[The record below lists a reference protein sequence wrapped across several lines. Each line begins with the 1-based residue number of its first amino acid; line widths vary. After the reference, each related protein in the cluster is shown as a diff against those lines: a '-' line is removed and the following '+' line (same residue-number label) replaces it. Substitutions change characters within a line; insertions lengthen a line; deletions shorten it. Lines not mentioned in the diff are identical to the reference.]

1 MSKFIDAVLLV
12 LGASSCGAAV
22 WFIANSTLSRRW
34 THHWVLSRLVGTSQ
48 HVPTPKQQE
57 QSSVADFLDA
67 IAREV
72 HSGYSLTLAFVNT
85 AERFPNLAWWTE
97 PIAVH
102 CIRGHSL
109 ANAIADTTPTNWT
122 ADIALATRTLSV
134 ASNGGYGI
142 ASTVEKSAS
151 ILREREH
158 IALERRAQT
167 AQIRLSTSVLSW
179 IPLVICVWVITRQS
193 DTRTF
198 LLSTPLGLMCI
209 AVGLLFNITGRKWIA
224 RIARNST

>member
-1 MSKFIDAVLLV
+1 MNRFSSMCVIAVGSLSFGAVVWLV
-12 LGASSCGAAV
+12 AH
-22 WFIANSTLSRRW
+22 FTLTRWWTRRW
-34 THHWVLSRLVGTSQ
+34 LLARLIGTPL
-48 HVPTPKQQE
+48 HVPSPKQQE

-85 AERFPNLAWWTE
+85 AERFPSLAWWTE

-142 ASTVEKSAS
+142 ANTLEKSAS

-158 IALERRAQT
+158 IALERKAQT
-167 AQIRLSTSVLSW
+167 AQMRLSTAVLSW
-179 IPLVICVWVITRQS
+179 IPLVICAWVITRQS
-193 DTRTF
+193 HTRDF
-198 LLSTPLGLMCI
+198 LLHSPLGLLCI
-209 AVGLLFNITGRKWIA
+209 AVGLLLNIAGRNWIA
-224 RIARNST
+224 RIARIST

>member
-1 MSKFIDAVLLV
+1 MNQFVDMFLMALGSLSFGVAVWLVAHFTLSKWWTRRWLLNRL
-12 LGASSCGAAV
+12 LGAS
-22 WFIANSTLSRRW
+22 
-34 THHWVLSRLVGTSQ
+34 
-48 HVPTPKQQE
+48 P
-57 QSSVADFLDA
+57 QSNTQAPQNFGSVADLLDA

-122 ADIALATRTLSV
+122 ADVALATRTLSV

-142 ASTVEKSAS
+142 ANTLEKSAS

-179 IPLVICVWVITRQS
+179 IPLVICIWVITRQCH
-193 DTRTF
+193 TRTF
-198 LLSTPLGLMCI
+198 LLSTPLGFMCL
-209 AVGLLFNITGRKWIA
+209 AVGLFFNIAGRNWIA
-224 RIARNST
+224 RIARSST

>member
-1 MSKFIDAVLLV
+1 MNQVVDVFFMALGSLSFGVAVWLVAHFTLSKWWTRRWLLNRL
-12 LGASSCGAAV
+12 LGAS
-22 WFIANSTLSRRW
+22 
-34 THHWVLSRLVGTSQ
+34 
-48 HVPTPKQQE
+48 P
-57 QSSVADFLDA
+57 QSNTQALHNLGSVADMLDA

-122 ADIALATRTLSV
+122 ADVALATRTLSV

-142 ASTVEKSAS
+142 ANTLEKSAS

-179 IPLVICVWVITRQS
+179 IPLVICVWTITRQS
-193 DTRTF
+193 NTRTF

-209 AVGLLFNITGRKWIA
+209 AIGLLFNIAGRNWIA
-224 RIARNST
+224 RIARSST

>member
-1 MSKFIDAVLLV
+1 MNRVVDMCFMA
-12 LGASSCGAAV
+12 LGSLSFGVAV
-22 WFIANSTLSRRW
+22 WFVAHSTLSKWW
-34 THHWVLSRLVGTSQ
+34 TRQWVLSRLVETSH
-48 HVPTPKQQE
+48 HVLLPKQQE

-97 PIAVH
+97 PIAVQ

-109 ANAIADTTPTNWT
+109 ANAIADTTPANWT
-122 ADIALATRTLSV
+122 ADVALATRTLSV

-142 ASTVEKSAS
+142 AHTLEKSAS

-158 IALERRAQT
+158 IALERKAQT

-179 IPLVICVWVITRQS
+179 IPLAICAWVITQQS
-193 DTRTF
+193 HTRTF
-198 LLSTPLGLMCI
+198 LLHSPLGLLSI
-209 AVGLLFNITGRKWIA
+209 AVGLLCNIAGRKWIA
-224 RIARNST
+224 RIARSST

>member
-1 MSKFIDAVLLV
+1 MFFMA
-12 LGASSCGAAV
+12 LGSLSFGAAV
-22 WFIANSTLSRRW
+22 WLIAHFTMPKWWTRRW
-34 THHWVLSRLVGTSQ
+34 LLNRLLGAS
-48 HVPTPKQQE
+48 P
-57 QSSVADFLDA
+57 QSHTQAPQNLGSVADLLDA

-72 HSGYSLTLAFVNT
+72 HSGYSLTLAFVNA

-142 ASTVEKSAS
+142 ANTLGKSAS

-179 IPLVICVWVITRQS
+179 IPLVICVWAVTRQS
-193 DTRTF
+193 HTRTF
-198 LLSTPLGLMCI
+198 LLHTPLGLMCI
-209 AVGLLFNITGRKWIA
+209 AVGLLFNIAGRNWIA
-224 RIARNST
+224 RIARSST

>member
-1 MSKFIDAVLLV
+1 MNQFVDALLLV
-12 LGASSCGAAV
+12 LGTSSCGAAV
-22 WFIANSTLSRRW
+22 WFIANSTLSRWWIR
-34 THHWVLSRLVGTSQ
+34 HWVLSRLVGTAH
-48 HVPTPKQQE
+48 HVLTPKQQE

-85 AERFPNLAWWTE
+85 SERFPSFAWWTE
-97 PIAVH
+97 PISLQ

-109 ANAIADTTPTNWT
+109 ATAIANTSPQSWT
-122 ADIALATRTLSV
+122 ADVALATRTLSV

-142 ASTVEKSAS
+142 VGALEKSAS

-158 IALERRAQT
+158 IAHERLAQT
-167 AQIRLSTSVLSW
+167 AQIRLSTAVLSW
-179 IPLVICVWVITRQS
+179 IPLVICAWVITRQS
-193 DTRTF
+193 HTRTF
-198 LLSTPLGLMCI
+198 LLHSPLGLLCI
-209 AVGLLFNITGRKWIA
+209 AIGLLFNIAGRKWIT

>member
-1 MSKFIDAVLLV
+1 MSQLFDAVLLV

-22 WFIANSTLSRRW
+22 WFVAHSTLSRWW
-34 THHWVLSRLVGTSQ
+34 TRQWVLSRLVGAS
-48 HVPTPKQQE
+48 HLVLPPRQQE

-85 AERFPNLAWWTE
+85 AERFSSLAWWTE
-97 PIAVH
+97 PISLH

-109 ANAIADTTPTNWT
+109 AIAIAETSPHNWT
-122 ADIALATRTLSV
+122 ADVALATRTLSV

-142 ASTVEKSAS
+142 VGALEKSAS

-158 IALERRAQT
+158 VAHERRAQT
-167 AQIRLSTSVLSW
+167 AQIRLSTAVLSW
-179 IPLVICVWVITRQS
+179 IPLVICAWVITRQS
-193 DTRTF
+193 HTRTF
-198 LLSTPLGLMCI
+198 LLHSPLGLLCI
-209 AVGLLFNITGRKWIA
+209 VVGLLLNIVGRKWIT
-224 RIARNST
+224 RIAHNST

>member
-1 MSKFIDAVLLV
+1 MNQVVDIFLMALGSLSFGVAVWLVAHFTLSKWWTRRWLLNRL
-12 LGASSCGAAV
+12 LGAS
-22 WFIANSTLSRRW
+22 
-34 THHWVLSRLVGTSQ
+34 
-48 HVPTPKQQE
+48 P
-57 QSSVADFLDA
+57 QSNTQARHNLGSVADLLDA

-97 PIAVH
+97 PIAVQ

-134 ASNGGYGI
+134 ASNGSYGI
-142 ASTVEKSAS
+142 ANTLEKSAS

-158 IALERRAQT
+158 LALERRAQT

-179 IPLVICVWVITRQS
+179 IPLAICIWVITQQS
-193 DTRTF
+193 NTRTF
-198 LLSTPLGLMCI
+198 LLSTPLGLLCI
-209 AVGLLFNITGRKWIA
+209 AVGLLFNIAGRKWIA
-224 RIARNST
+224 RIARSSA

>member
-1 MSKFIDAVLLV
+1 MNQVMDVFFMA
-12 LGASSCGAAV
+12 LGSLSFGAAV
-22 WFIANSTLSRRW
+22 WLIAHFTLPKWWTRRW
-34 THHWVLSRLVGTSQ
+34 LLNRLLGAS
-48 HVPTPKQQE
+48 P
-57 QSSVADFLDA
+57 QSHTQAPQNLGSVADLLDA

-142 ASTVEKSAS
+142 ANTLGKSAS

-179 IPLVICVWVITRQS
+179 IPLVICVWAVTRQS
-193 DTRTF
+193 HTRTF
-198 LLSTPLGLMCI
+198 LLHTPLGLMCI
-209 AVGLLFNITGRKWIA
+209 AVGLLFNIAGRNWIA
-224 RIARNST
+224 RIARSST

>member
-1 MSKFIDAVLLV
+1 MNQVVDVFFMALGSLSFGVAVWLVAHFTLSKWWTRRWLLNRL
-12 LGASSCGAAV
+12 LGAS
-22 WFIANSTLSRRW
+22 
-34 THHWVLSRLVGTSQ
+34 
-48 HVPTPKQQE
+48 P
-57 QSSVADFLDA
+57 QSNTQALHNLGSVADMLDA

-97 PIAVH
+97 PIAVQ

-122 ADIALATRTLSV
+122 ADVALATRTLSV

-142 ASTVEKSAS
+142 ANTLEKSAS

-179 IPLVICVWVITRQS
+179 IPLVICVWAITRQS
-193 DTRTF
+193 NTRTF

-209 AVGLLFNITGRKWIA
+209 AIGLLFNIAGRNWIA
-224 RIARNST
+224 RIARSST

>member
-1 MSKFIDAVLLV
+1 MFLMALGSLSFGVAVWLVAHFTLSKWWTRRWLLNRL
-12 LGASSCGAAV
+12 LGASHQSH
-22 WFIANSTLSRRW
+22 T
-34 THHWVLSRLVGTSQ
+34 Q
-48 HVPTPKQQE
+48 VPHNLG
-57 QSSVADFLDA
+57 SVADLLDA

-122 ADIALATRTLSV
+122 ADVALATRTLSV

-142 ASTVEKSAS
+142 ANTLEKSAS

-179 IPLVICVWVITRQS
+179 IPLVICIWVITRQS
-193 DTRTF
+193 HTRTF

-209 AVGLLFNITGRKWIA
+209 AVGLLFNIAGRNWIA
-224 RIARNST
+224 RIARSST

>member
-1 MSKFIDAVLLV
+1 VLAR
-12 LGASSCGAAV
+12 LGR
-22 WFIANSTLSRRW
+22 T
-34 THHWVLSRLVGTSQ
+34 THH
-48 HVPTPKQQE
+48 VPSPKQQE
-57 QSSVADFLDA
+57 QSSVSDFLDA

-97 PIAVH
+97 PISLQ
-102 CIRGHSL
+102 CIRGHAL
-109 ANAIADTTPTNWT
+109 ATAIANTAQQNWT
-122 ADIALATRTLSV
+122 ADVALATRTLSV

-142 ASTVEKSAS
+142 ANTLEKSAS

-179 IPLVICVWVITRQS
+179 IPLVICVWAITRQS
-193 DTRTF
+193 HTRTF
-198 LLSTPLGLMCI
+198 LLHTPLGLMCI
-209 AVGLLFNITGRKWIA
+209 AVGLLFNIAGRNWIT
-224 RIARNST
+224 RIARSST

>member
-1 MSKFIDAVLLV
+1 MSQLLDAVLLA

-22 WFIANSTLSRRW
+22 WFIAHSTLSRWW
-34 THHWVLSRLVGTSQ
+34 TRQWVLSRLDGTSHQ
-48 HVPTPKQQE
+48 ALTPMQQE

-85 AERFPNLAWWTE
+85 SERFPSLAWWTE
-97 PIAVH
+97 PISLQ

-109 ANAIADTTPTNWT
+109 ATAIADTSPRNWT
-122 ADIALATRTLSV
+122 ADVALATRTLSV

-142 ASTVEKSAS
+142 VSALEKSAS

-158 IALERRAQT
+158 IAHERHAQT
-167 AQIRLSTSVLSW
+167 AQIRLSTAVLSW
-179 IPLVICVWVITRQS
+179 IPLVISVWVIARQS
-193 DTRTF
+193 HTRTF
-198 LLSTPLGLMCI
+198 LLHTPLGLFCI
-209 AVGLLFNITGRKWIA
+209 AIGLLFNIAGRKWIT

>member
-1 MSKFIDAVLLV
+1 MNRVTDMFFIVLGSLSFGAMVWIVAHFTLSKWWTRRWLLNRL
-12 LGASSCGAAV
+12 LGASHQSH
-22 WFIANSTLSRRW
+22 T
-34 THHWVLSRLVGTSQ
+34 Q
-48 HVPTPKQQE
+48 VPHNLG
-57 QSSVADFLDA
+57 SVADMLDA

-122 ADIALATRTLSV
+122 ADVALATRTLSV

-142 ASTVEKSAS
+142 ANTLEKSAS

-179 IPLVICVWVITRQS
+179 IPLVICIWVITRQS
-193 DTRTF
+193 HTRTF

-209 AVGLLFNITGRKWIA
+209 AVGLLFNIAGRNWIA
-224 RIARNST
+224 RIARSST

>member
-1 MSKFIDAVLLV
+1 MFFMA
-12 LGASSCGAAV
+12 LGSLSFGAAV
-22 WFIANSTLSRRW
+22 WLIAHFTLPKWWTRRW
-34 THHWVLSRLVGTSQ
+34 LLNRLLGAS
-48 HVPTPKQQE
+48 P
-57 QSSVADFLDA
+57 QSHTQAPQNLGSVADLLDA

-142 ASTVEKSAS
+142 ANTLGKSAS

-179 IPLVICVWVITRQS
+179 IPLVICVWAVTRQS
-193 DTRTF
+193 HTRTF
-198 LLSTPLGLMCI
+198 LLHTPLGLMCI
-209 AVGLLFNITGRKWIA
+209 AVGLLFNIAGRNWIA
-224 RIARNST
+224 RIARSST

>member
-1 MSKFIDAVLLV
+1 MNQIVDMFFIV
-12 LGASSCGAAV
+12 LGSLSFGVTV
-22 WFIANSTLSRRW
+22 WLVAHFTLSKWWTRRW
-34 THHWVLSRLVGTSQ
+34 LLNRLFGAS
-48 HVPTPKQQE
+48 H
-57 QSSVADFLDA
+57 QSHTQIPHNLGSVADMLDA

-142 ASTVEKSAS
+142 ANTLGKSAS

-167 AQIRLSTSVLSW
+167 AQIRLSTSFLSW
-179 IPLVICVWVITRQS
+179 IPLVVCIWAITQQS
-193 DTRTF
+193 HTRTF
-198 LLSTPLGLMCI
+198 LLHTPLGLLCI
-209 AVGLLFNITGRKWIA
+209 AVGLLFNIAGRNWIT
-224 RIARNST
+224 RIARSST

>member
-1 MSKFIDAVLLV
+1 MFLMALGSLSFGVAVWLVAHFTLSKWWTRRWLLNRL
-12 LGASSCGAAV
+12 LGAS
-22 WFIANSTLSRRW
+22 
-34 THHWVLSRLVGTSQ
+34 
-48 HVPTPKQQE
+48 P
-57 QSSVADFLDA
+57 QSITQAPQNLGSVADLLDA

-97 PIAVH
+97 PIAVN

-134 ASNGGYGI
+134 ASNGGYGV
-142 ASTVEKSAS
+142 ANTLEKSAS

-158 IALERRAQT
+158 LALERRAQT

-179 IPLVICVWVITRQS
+179 IPLAICVWAITQQS
-193 DTRTF
+193 NTRTF

-209 AVGLLFNITGRKWIA
+209 AVGLLFNIAGRKWIA
-224 RIARNST
+224 QIARSRT

>member
-1 MSKFIDAVLLV
+1 MNQVVDMFLMALGSLSFGSMVWIVAHFTLAKWWTRHWLLNRL
-12 LGASSCGAAV
+12 LGA
-22 WFIANSTLSRRW
+22 L
-34 THHWVLSRLVGTSQ
+34 
-48 HVPTPKQQE
+48 P
-57 QSSVADFLDA
+57 QSNTQALHNLGSVADLLDA

-122 ADIALATRTLSV
+122 ADVALATRTLSV

-142 ASTVEKSAS
+142 ANTLEKSAS

-179 IPLVICVWVITRQS
+179 IPLVICMWVITRQS
-193 DTRTF
+193 HTRTF

-209 AVGLLFNITGRKWIA
+209 AVGLLFNIAGRNWIA
-224 RIARNST
+224 RIARSST

>member
-1 MSKFIDAVLLV
+1 MCFIVLGSLSFGAMVWIVAHFTLSKWWTRHWLLNRL
-12 LGASSCGAAV
+12 LGAS
-22 WFIANSTLSRRW
+22 
-34 THHWVLSRLVGTSQ
+34 
-48 HVPTPKQQE
+48 P
-57 QSSVADFLDA
+57 QSNTQAPQNLGSVADLLDA

-97 PIAVH
+97 PIAVQ

-122 ADIALATRTLSV
+122 ADVALATRTLSV

-142 ASTVEKSAS
+142 ANTLEKSAS

-179 IPLVICVWVITRQS
+179 IPLVICVWTITRQS
-193 DTRTF
+193 NTRTF

-209 AVGLLFNITGRKWIA
+209 AIGLLFNFAGRNWIA
-224 RIARNST
+224 RIGRSST

>member
-1 MSKFIDAVLLV
+1 MNRVTDMFFIVLGSLSFGAMVWIVAHFTLSKWWTRHWLLNRL
-12 LGASSCGAAV
+12 LGASHQTTMQAPHNLG
-22 WFIANSTLSRRW
+22 
-34 THHWVLSRLVGTSQ
+34 
-48 HVPTPKQQE
+48 
-57 QSSVADFLDA
+57 SVADFLDA

-122 ADIALATRTLSV
+122 ADVALATRTLSV

-142 ASTVEKSAS
+142 ANTLEKSAS

-179 IPLVICVWVITRQS
+179 IPLVICIWVITRQS
-193 DTRTF
+193 HTRTF

-209 AVGLLFNITGRKWIA
+209 AVGLFFNIAGRNWIA
-224 RIARNST
+224 RIARSST

>member
-142 ASTVEKSAS
+142 ANTLEKSAS

-158 IALERRAQT
+158 IAHERNAQT

-179 IPLVICVWVITRQS
+179 IPLVICVWVVTRQS

>member
-1 MSKFIDAVLLV
+1 MNRVTDMFFIVLGSLSFGAMVWIVAHFTLSKWWTRRWLLNRL
-12 LGASSCGAAV
+12 LGAS
-22 WFIANSTLSRRW
+22 
-34 THHWVLSRLVGTSQ
+34 
-48 HVPTPKQQE
+48 P
-57 QSSVADFLDA
+57 QSITQAPQNLGSVADLLDA

-122 ADIALATRTLSV
+122 ADVALATRTLSV

-142 ASTVEKSAS
+142 ANTLEKSAS

-179 IPLVICVWVITRQS
+179 IPLVICMWVITRQS
-193 DTRTF
+193 HTRTF

-209 AVGLLFNITGRKWIA
+209 AVGLLFNIAGRNWIA
-224 RIARNST
+224 RIARSST

>member
-1 MSKFIDAVLLV
+1 MNQVVDMFFMALGSLSFGVAVWLVAHFTLSKWWTRQWLLNRL
-12 LGASSCGAAV
+12 LGAS
-22 WFIANSTLSRRW
+22 
-34 THHWVLSRLVGTSQ
+34 
-48 HVPTPKQQE
+48 P
-57 QSSVADFLDA
+57 QSNTQAPQNLGSVADFLDA

-134 ASNGGYGI
+134 ASNGGFGI
-142 ASTVEKSAS
+142 ANTLGKSAS

-179 IPLVICVWVITRQS
+179 IPLVICIWVITRQS
-193 DTRTF
+193 HTRTF
-198 LLSTPLGLMCI
+198 LLQTPLGLMCI
-209 AVGLLFNITGRKWIA
+209 AIGLIFNIAGRNWIA
-224 RIARNST
+224 RIARSST

>member
-1 MSKFIDAVLLV
+1 MSQLLDAVLLV

-22 WFIANSTLSRRW
+22 GLVVHSILSRWW
-34 THHWVLSRLVGTSQ
+34 TRQWVLSRLVGASHQ
-48 HVPTPKQQE
+48 VLTPKQQE

-85 AERFPNLAWWTE
+85 AERFPSLAWWTE
-97 PIAVH
+97 PISLH

-109 ANAIADTTPTNWT
+109 ATAIADTSPQNWT
-122 ADIALATRTLSV
+122 ADVALATRTLSV

-142 ASTVEKSAS
+142 VSALEKSAS

-158 IALERRAQT
+158 IAHERHAQT
-167 AQIRLSTSVLSW
+167 AQIRLSTAVLSW
-179 IPLVICVWVITRQS
+179 IPLVICAWAIMRQS
-193 DTRTF
+193 HTRTF
-198 LLSTPLGLMCI
+198 LLHSPLGLLCI
-209 AVGLLFNITGRKWIA
+209 VIGLLLNIVGRKWIT
-224 RIARNST
+224 RIARTST

>member
-1 MSKFIDAVLLV
+1 MNQVVDMFLMALGSLSFGVAVWLVAHFTLSKWWTRRWLLNRL
-12 LGASSCGAAV
+12 LGAS
-22 WFIANSTLSRRW
+22 
-34 THHWVLSRLVGTSQ
+34 
-48 HVPTPKQQE
+48 P
-57 QSSVADFLDA
+57 QSNTQAPQNLGSVADLLDA

-97 PIAVH
+97 PITVQ

-122 ADIALATRTLSV
+122 ADVALAARTLAV

-142 ASTVEKSAS
+142 ANTLEKSAS

-179 IPLVICVWVITRQS
+179 IPLVICVWTITRQS
-193 DTRTF
+193 HTRTF

-209 AVGLLFNITGRKWIA
+209 AVGLLFNIAGRNWIA
-224 RIARNST
+224 RIARSST

>member
-1 MSKFIDAVLLV
+1 MSQLFDAVLLV

-22 WFIANSTLSRRW
+22 WFVAHSTLSRWW
-34 THHWVLSRLVGTSQ
+34 TRQWVLSRLVGAS
-48 HVPTPKQQE
+48 HLVLPPRQQE

-97 PIAVH
+97 PIAVQ

-142 ASTVEKSAS
+142 ANTLEKSAS

-179 IPLVICVWVITRQS
+179 IPLVICVWTITRQS
-193 DTRTF
+193 NTRTF

-209 AVGLLFNITGRKWIA
+209 AIGLLFNFAGRNWIA
-224 RIARNST
+224 RIGRSST